1 MTEQQE
7 VQPSA
12 AASVADNKQPGQKV
26 NNKKSSSGAVGGI
39 AILLALGLTGGL
51 YLHGHK
57 NAVAQQGEL
66 NQLKLQLA
74 EAMNKLDQSNSKDG
88 EQLAALGKQQQ
99 LLQDE
104 LKGCR
109 PGCWISTTS
118 APTTGCWP
126 NPNTWCGWPVA
137 SCGWNTTSSPPSH
150 CSAMPT
156 SASKALND
164 PSLCPSARRWP
175 KTSPSSRGCHAS
187 TAKG

>member
-26 NNKKSSSGAVGGI
+26 NNKKSSSGAVVGGI

-57 NAVAQQGEL
+57 SVVAQQSEL

-104 LKGCR
+104 LKGLQTRVLDLNDKR
-109 PGCWISTTS
+109 PNDWML
-118 APTTGCWP
+118 AD
-126 NPNTWCGWPVA
+126 PNTWCGWPVA

-156 SASKALND
+156 SAS
-164 PSLCPSARRWP
+164 RR
-175 KTSPSSRGCHAS
+175 S
-187 TAKG
+187 TIPA

>member
-26 NNKKSSSGAVGGI
+26 NNKKSSSGAVVGGI

-57 NAVAQQGEL
+57 SAVAQQGEL

-104 LKGCR
+104 LKGLQTRVLDLNDKR
-109 PGCWISTTS
+109 PNDWMLAESEYLVRMAGRKLWLEHDLVS
-118 APTTGCWP
+118 AITLLG
-126 NPNTWCGWPVA
+126 NA
-137 SCGWNTTSSPPSH
+137 DERI
-150 CSAMPT
+150 
-156 SASKALND
+156 KALND
-164 PSLCPSARRWP
+164 PSLMPIDRKSVV
-175 KTSPSSRGCHAS
+175 
-187 TAKG
+187 